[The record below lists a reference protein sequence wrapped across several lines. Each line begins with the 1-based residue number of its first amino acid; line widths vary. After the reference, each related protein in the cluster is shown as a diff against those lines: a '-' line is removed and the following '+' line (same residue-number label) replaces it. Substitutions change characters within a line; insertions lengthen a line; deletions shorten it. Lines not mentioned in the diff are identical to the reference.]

1 MSNPFVGGMQ
11 VEAKL
16 TDARTGQ
23 VLGEW
28 VDRQIGGGSPQ
39 TAARWQWG
47 GRRERHQ
54 RLGEALRDHA
64 GLPDVGNVHAV
75 TTAAEEKGR
84 HAMTKTT
91 FRGLMIGVLLALQS
105 LAGALPVELT
115 DSNGTRYKVNTQ
127 VDPLISDSLASGA
140 LTNATYTQPTTVT
153 EYYDFC
159 CTLFGGSSMTTPT
172 STPSALCPAG
182 KT

>member
-1 MSNPFVGGMQ
+1 MSYPFVGGMQ

-28 VDRQIGGGSPQ
+28 VDRQIGGESPQ
-39 TAARWQWG
+39 TAAQWQWG

-54 RLGEALRDHA
+54 RLGDAPRDHA

-91 FRGLMIGVLLALQS
+91 FRGLMIGVLLALPS

-115 DSNGTRYKVNTQ
+115 DSNGTRYKVNTR

-140 LTNATYTQPTTVT
+140 LTNATYTQPATVT
-153 EYYDFC
+153 EV
-159 CTLFGGSSMTTPT
+159 L
-172 STPSALCPAG
+172 
-182 KT
+182 

>member
-1 MSNPFVGGMQ
+1 MSYPFVGGMQ

-39 TAARWQWG
+39 TAAQWQWG

-54 RLGEALRDHA
+54 RLGDALRDHA
-64 GLPDVGNVHAV
+64 GLSDVGNVHAV

-91 FRGLMIGVLLALQS
+91 FRGLMIGVLLALPPS
-105 LAGALPVELT
+105 PVHCR
-115 DSNGTRYKVNTQ
+115 SSSRTRTGR
-127 VDPLISDSLASGA
+127 DTRS
-140 LTNATYTQPTTVT
+140 
-153 EYYDFC
+153 
-159 CTLFGGSSMTTPT
+159 TLGSTR
-172 STPSALCPAG
+172 
-182 KT
+182 